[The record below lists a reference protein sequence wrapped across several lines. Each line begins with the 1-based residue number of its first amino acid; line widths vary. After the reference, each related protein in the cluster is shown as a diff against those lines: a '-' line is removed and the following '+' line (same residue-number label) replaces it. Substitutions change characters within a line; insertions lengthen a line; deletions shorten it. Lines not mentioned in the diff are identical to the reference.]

1 MIWRGILAPRHTLEV
16 GVFRKLLVA
25 LVCLGLTLPAIAESG
40 LKRKASPYSVAET
53 VERFEAAVRAKG
65 LRVFPRIDHAAA
77 AKAYGLEMPPTIVI
91 GFGNPK
97 YGTPF
102 MLQNPEA
109 AIDFPPRALVYEDA
123 DGRVWLAYNSS
134 PYLYEHLF
142 TRHGLDYPPGDIAF
156 FRNALERFT
165 DLAIGTEPISE

>member
-1 MIWRGILAPRHTLEV
+1 MTRYMVVVVACLMLA
-16 GVFRKLLVA
+16 
-25 LVCLGLTLPAIAESG
+25 LPALADNG
-40 LKRKASPYSVAET
+40 LQRKVSPHSVEQT
-53 VERFEAAVRAKG
+53 VERFEAAVRSKG

-77 AKAYGLEMPPTIVI
+77 AAAYDLDMPPTVVV

-102 MLQNPEA
+102 MLKNPEA
-109 AIDFPPRALVYEDA
+109 AIDFPPRAVVYEDA
-123 DGRVWLAYNSS
+123 DGKVWLAYNTS

-142 TRHGLDYPPGDIAF
+142 ERHGLDYPPGDIEF

-165 DLAIGTEPISE
+165 DLAVSDKPIGD